1 MDNLEKTT
9 TKNKQVIL
17 AVSIIVIA
25 GFLLRLYCLGCQSLW
40 YDEIYTGG
48 QNTYSLLQTVRILF
62 VSPFPPLYNII
73 MNIWIKIFSFSE
85 FSLRFPSALF
95 SALSIIYIFKLTKE
109 LFNEKAG
116 LIAALL
122 LSISPYSINYAQEA
136 KMYSLLWF
144 FGILSFYYFYRFI
157 RDNKTRNLIW
167 YIAATAICIYTMY
180 IGFIFIIVQNIIFS
194 FFYYKDKSRKW
205 LLGQLAIIIL
215 YLPWLYFF
223 IYNALHK
230 IGIQWIPGGESYSVL
245 LRDTFLLVTGLAIG
259 RTNIGEICFY
269 LLLIISALIPISK
282 LTKNDAGLILWT
294 TLPVVIYCLI
304 DFLGYPIFIP
314 RYAGFIHIPLII
326 LISRGIAGHNVKTA
340 SLILIIFAS
349 IMVINHLLPYYK
361 DGLKINGEN
370 WKELCRQLNQ
380 RPLDKALLLT
390 TIGDDGL
397 PYINR
402 GIRYYGG
409 REMKRLSDNRLDN
422 YKGAHDAI
430 VVIYRTQRPRL
441 IVPRGY
447 TLEESYFVASKGYK
461 EDKNIREDIGFL
473 YYKILR

>member
-9 TKNKQVIL
+9 AKNKQVIL
-17 AVSIIVIA
+17 AVSFIVTA
-25 GFLLRLYCLGCQSLW
+25 GFLLRLYCLSCQSLW

-48 QNTYSLLQTVRILF
+48 QNTLPFFEMIRIVL
-62 VSPFPPLYNII
+62 VSPFPPLYHII
-73 MNIWIKIFSFSE
+73 MNIWLKIFSFSE
-85 FSLRFPSALF
+85 FSLRFPSLLF
-95 SALSIIYIFKLTKE
+95 STLSIIYIFKLTKE

-144 FGILSFYYFYRFI
+144 FGVLSFYFFYRFI
-157 RDNKTRNLIW
+157 RDDKTHKLIW
-167 YIAATAICIYTMY
+167 YIAAAAICIYTMY
-180 IGFIFIIVQNIIFS
+180 IGFIFIIVQNIIFFS
-194 FFYYKDKSRKW
+194 FYYKDKSRKW

-230 IGIQWIPGGESYSVL
+230 SGIQWIPRIGDYYAL
-245 LRDTFLLVTGLAIG
+245 LRECFLLVTGLMIG
-259 RTNIGEICFY
+259 KTNILEIFFY
-269 LLLIISALIPISK
+269 LFLIILAFVPVSR
-282 LTKNDAGLILWT
+282 LTKNDAGVILWIIIP
-294 TLPVVIYCLI
+294 LIIYCLI